1 MYSIL
6 LMMINTEGTHSTYVN
21 VLVYVYSYI
30 HTQINLMVPFMNW
43 TMSAVEEEACDE
55 HKARDIAEPA
65 FDKSA

>member
-1 MYSIL
+1 
-6 LMMINTEGTHSTYVN
+6 
-21 VLVYVYSYI
+21 
-30 HTQINLMVPFMNW
+30 MNW